1 MVENRCSAAAG
12 TLRPVMKCCSWLRI
26 GWELVGS
33 LLGPIF
39 IACSCIH
46 PPFYSPIG
54 SFAKENKKS
63 NAAFHISPQSLCLCP
78 YWKSKQQKSRFKR
91 FHLLYWK
98 QKWGPV
104 SFSLQQTR
112 SSLVTLA
119 RWFFFLRRQIR
130 QSLIWNYVKILTFSN
145 SSRWNLRTWI
155 ACTIWNRKKHESFLN
170 IKKWREGEREKR
182 KYIWKQFRFLFNQM
196 TGENGFSQIWIS
208 NWYLPQHNP
217 RRHHITHR
225 ICWTL
230 SD

>member
-1 MVENRCSAAAG
+1 MGGRRIRECTEQLCHWTQLFALTSHPDPILCCNEFCSKMVENRCSAAAG

-98 QKWGPV
+98 QKWGPL
-104 SFSLQQTR
+104 SLSLQQTL

-119 RWFFFLRRQIR
+119 RFNPFFLGVRLGRALFAIMLKYLLF
-130 QSLIWNYVKILTFSN
+130 LILVGGT
-145 SSRWNLRTWI
+145 
-155 ACTIWNRKKHESFLN
+155 
-170 IKKWREGEREKR
+170 
-182 KYIWKQFRFLFNQM
+182 
-196 TGENGFSQIWIS
+196 
-208 NWYLPQHNP
+208 
-217 RRHHITHR
+217 
-225 ICWTL
+225 
-230 SD
+230 